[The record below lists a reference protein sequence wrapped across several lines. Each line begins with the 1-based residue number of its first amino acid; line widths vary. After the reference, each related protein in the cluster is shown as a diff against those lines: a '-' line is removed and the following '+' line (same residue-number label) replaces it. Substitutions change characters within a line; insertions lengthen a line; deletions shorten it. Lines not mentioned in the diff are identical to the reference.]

1 MKKSWII
8 TLGLLA
14 NGASADILF
23 TAKAGASLWQ
33 VEASGT
39 VDEADLGKDG
49 MNLDSSGK
57 MNIHASF
64 ENPFPFLPN
73 IKIANTNLTLDGENE
88 GTIITFEDKK
98 FTGTTEASIDLS
110 HTDLT
115 LYWGIPLPIPYLDV
129 NLGLTGRQFDG
140 YAEVKGS
147 VEDGNTDQTEIQTES
162 IEFNQI
168 LPLGY
173 LGIKL
178 GDFAGFYAY
187 ADLHYIGYSDNSFSD
202 MTAAVG
208 YEIPV
213 PIVGISFEGGYRQM
227 ALKTDIDDFVS
238 DVELSGPFAGLNFS
252 IGF

>member
-64 ENPFPFLPN
+64 ENPVPFLPN
-73 IKIANTNLTLDGENE
+73 IKIANTNLKLDGESEAIFSFE
-88 GTIITFEDKK
+88 GKEFEGK
-98 FTGTTEASIDLS
+98 TEASIDLS

-147 VEDGNTDQTEIQTES
+147 VKGSSPDKTETQS
-162 IEFNQI
+162 IEFNQV

-173 LGIKL
+173 LGFKL

-187 ADLHYIGYSDNSFSD
+187 ADLHYIGYGDNSFSD

-213 PIVGISFEGGYRQM
+213 PIVGIHFEGGYRQM